1 MYKLICQKPA
11 HICPNGFGEH
21 FFSNVYS
28 KDCSSKFRSN
38 TVLCLLRNLLEQ
50 SLLGMYN
57 FVSIPNPKISYK
69 PFWIEVMLLIPYLN
83 FATLD
88 YGLVELVSSIV
99 SLSSFTE
106 SDKTKPLWSTL
117 IEYDFHIQ

>member
-1 MYKLICQKPA
+1 
-11 HICPNGFGEH
+11 
-21 FFSNVYS
+21 
-28 KDCSSKFRSN
+28 
-38 TVLCLLRNLLEQ
+38 
-50 SLLGMYN
+50 
-57 FVSIPNPKISYK
+57 
-69 PFWIEVMLLIPYLN
+69 MLLIPYLN

-99 SLSSFTE
+99 CLSSFTE

>member
-1 MYKLICQKPA
+1 MGESTGCQSA
-11 HICPNGFGEH
+11 YGFIWP
-21 FFSNVYS
+21 
-28 KDCSSKFRSN
+28 
-38 TVLCLLRNLLEQ
+38 L
-50 SLLGMYN
+50 
-57 FVSIPNPKISYK
+57 SIPNPKISYK